1 MPGAAILPATIING
15 MLYFLFG
22 KENKF
27 EKSAP
32 GFSDFGGG
40 IEKGE
45 NAYTTAIREAC
56 EELTGFLGNEK
67 EIKSLIEMRGTY
79 KLEIEKYTTFI
90 FPLPYDPQLEKY
102 YNNNQKYLQQKL
114 PDNVFKS
121 TRIFEKEQI
130 RWIKANDLKS
140 MRHKFRHFYRYMVD
154 LLYNEQFNIKSF
166 VKKGLRKTKNN
177 KTRKRKYF
185 IKSYKKSKYKS
196 TRKIKNVKNVKNV
209 KKKKM

>member
-45 NAYTTAIREAC
+45 DPYDTAIREAG
-56 EELTGFLGNEK
+56 EELTGFLGDEN
-67 EIKSLIEMRGTY
+67 EIKVLANKYGTY
-79 KLEIEKYTTFI
+79 KLEIENYTSFI

-102 YNNNQKYLQQKL
+102 YNNNQKYLQKKL
-114 PDNVFKS
+114 PDKVFKS
-121 TRIFEKEQI
+121 TRIFEKEEI
-130 RWIKANDLKS
+130 KWIKADDLKK
-140 MRHKFRHFYRYMVD
+140 MRHTFRHFYRYMID
-154 LLYNEQFNIKSF
+154 LIYNEQEVIKSF
-166 VKKGLRKTKNN
+166 VKKSLKNN
-177 KTRKRKYF
+177 SNKTLPNKKYKKITSSKRNKRKRKN
-185 IKSYKKSKYKS
+185 INKS
-196 TRKIKNVKNVKNV
+196 TRKKIN
-209 KKKKM
+209 